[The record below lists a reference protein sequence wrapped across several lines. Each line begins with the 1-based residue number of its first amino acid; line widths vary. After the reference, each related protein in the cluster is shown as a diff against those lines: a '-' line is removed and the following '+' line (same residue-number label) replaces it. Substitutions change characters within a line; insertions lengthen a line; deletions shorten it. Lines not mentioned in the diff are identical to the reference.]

1 MCFALARFRQL
12 SPPLY
17 FVRERSAYEEG
28 HVGECMIY
36 RYRIVKNTYFLEKV
50 TNSFVFFRHLC

>member
-50 TNSFVFFRHLC
+50 TNSFVFF